1 MNETTEMKSSTIV
14 NEAVQMPQPDHFFL
28 PTWAVIGI
36 LILVFF
42 VLKTF
47 IYIKDDKRHGK

>member
-1 MNETTEMKSSTIV
+1 MSENTEMKTSSIV
-14 NEAVQMPQPDHFFL
+14 TESVQTPQKDQFFL
-28 PTWAVIGI
+28 PTWAVIGV

-42 VLKTF
+42 ILKTF

>member
-1 MNETTEMKSSTIV
+1 MNETTETKSSTIV